1 MRKDDVEE
9 PEFVLLK
16 HWSPYPPESASRYV
30 SRSILD
36 EEPEPP
42 GLLEDVV
49 WTLAIRKRPDGVGKR
64 LNLVPMPGQA
74 WFMAVLQLTVVRI
87 IA

>member
-1 MRKDDVEE
+1 LIKDDVEE
-9 PEFVLLK
+9 PEFVLLQ
-16 HWSPYPPESASRYV
+16 HWSPNPPESASKHV

-49 WTLAIRKRPDGVGKR
+49 WTLAIRRRPDGVGRR

-74 WFMAVLQLTVVRI
+74 WFMAGPQLTVVRI
-87 IA
+87 A

>member
-1 MRKDDVEE
+1 LRKDDVEE

-16 HWSPYPPESASRYV
+16 HWSPNPPEPASRYV
-30 SRSILD
+30 SRSISD
-36 EEPEPP
+36 EEPESP

-74 WFMAVLQLTVVRI
+74 GFVAVPQLTVVRI
-87 IA
+87 A